1 MWSDFHGMSTEE
13 VSKMSQPEL
22 KALHEIRQDLHWV
35 AVDGVLKPLSKLYGR
50 LIDDYLGDE
59 IEDFSL
65 SPMNWGNPQNN
76 SNIDADKKNNDC
88 LT

>member
-1 MWSDFHGMSTEE
+1 MSR
-13 VSKMSQPEL
+13 PEL
-22 KALHEIRQDLHWV
+22 KALHDLRQDLHWV